1 MNLKVLFV
9 ATVRSHIG
17 QFHMPF
23 IRELKSRGVE
33 VHAAYKDN
41 SADKPGLDL
50 SAIDR
55 VFEVPFERQPLRL
68 ENIKAYFVLK
78 KIINENNYDAI
89 HCHTPMGA
97 VIARL
102 AARKARK
109 KGTKVIYTAHGFHFF
124 AGASRKNWLLFYP
137 VEKYLS
143 KFTDCLI
150 TINQEDYDLATSKQ
164 FRAKRICKVHG
175 VGVELD
181 RFHYTDEDE
190 KAKLR
195 EEYGYSPDDFIMIYP
210 ANLVHEKNHSML
222 FDSLQIIVRETNDV
236 KLILPG
242 QPICVEEYKKV
253 LLDMGLI
260 DYVDFLGYRRDIEK
274 LVGLSDIS
282 VSPSKRE
289 GLPVNLIEAMAIGN
303 AIVATDV
310 RGNNDLVEDGVN
322 GYLVK
327 VGDSETM
334 AQRILELIGDR
345 DKLSAFGRASRDR
358 VEAFSTDSV
367 NREMT
372 DIYSELKLI

>member
-1 MNLKVLFV
+1 MKVLFV

-164 FRAKRICKVHG
+164 FRAKKICKVHG

-195 EEYGYSPDDFIMIYP
+195 EEYGYSSDDFIMIYP

-327 VGDSETM
+327 VGDNETM

-345 DKLSAFGRASRDR
+345 EKLAAFGRASRDR

-367 NREMT
+367 NHEMT

>member
-1 MNLKVLFV
+1 MKVLFV

-164 FRAKRICKVHG
+164 FRAKKICKVHG

-345 DKLSAFGRASRDR
+345 EKLAAFGRASRDR
-358 VEAFSTDSV
+358 VSDFSTDSV

>member
-1 MNLKVLFV
+1 
-9 ATVRSHIG
+9 
-17 QFHMPF
+17 MPF

-164 FRAKRICKVHG
+164 FRAKKICKVHG

-190 KAKLR
+190 KSKLR

-242 QPICVEEYKKV
+242 QPICVDEYKKV

-345 DKLSAFGRASRDR
+345 DKLSAFGRASHAR
-358 VEAFSTDSV
+358 VEVFSTDSV

>member
-1 MNLKVLFV
+1 MKVLFV

-124 AGASRKNWLLFYP
+124 AGASCKNWLLFYP

-164 FRAKRICKVHG
+164 FRAKKICKVHG

-190 KAKLR
+190 KSKLR

-242 QPICVEEYKKV
+242 QPICVDEYKKV

-345 DKLSAFGRASRDR
+345 DKLSAFGRASHAR
-358 VEAFSTDSV
+358 VEVFSTDSV

>member
-1 MNLKVLFV
+1 MKVLFV

-23 IRELKSRGVE
+23 IRELKSCGVE

-164 FRAKRICKVHG
+164 FRAKKICKVHG

-222 FDSLQIIVRETNDV
+222 FDSLKIIVRETNDV

-242 QPICVEEYKKV
+242 QPICVEEYKKI

-260 DYVDFLGYRRDIEK
+260 EYVDFLGYRRDIEK

-345 DKLSAFGRASRDR
+345 DKLSAFGRASRAR

>member
-124 AGASRKNWLLFYP
+124 AGASCKNWLLFYP

-164 FRAKRICKVHG
+164 FRAKKICKVHG

-190 KAKLR
+190 KSKLR

-210 ANLVHEKNHSML
+210 ADLSKRKNQPML
-222 FDSLQIIVRETNDV
+222 FDTLEKIVEQYKSV
-236 KLILPG
+236 KLLLPG
-242 QPICVEEYKKV
+242 QPIKLEEYKQILNEKN
-253 LLDMGLI
+253 LTQ
-260 DYVDFLGYRRDIEK
+260 YVDFLGYRRDIDR
-274 LVGLSDIS
+274 LVGLSDLS
-282 VSPSKRE
+282 VASSFQE
-289 GLPVNLIEAMAIGN
+289 GLPINLIEAMAIGN

-345 DKLSAFGRASRDR
+345 DKLSAFGRASRAR
-358 VEAFSTDSV
+358 VEVFSTDSV

>member
-1 MNLKVLFV
+1 MKVLFV

-164 FRAKRICKVHG
+164 FRAKKICKVHG

-190 KAKLR
+190 KSKLR

-242 QPICVEEYKKV
+242 QPICVDEYKKV

-345 DKLSAFGRASRDR
+345 DKLSAFGRASHAR
-358 VEAFSTDSV
+358 VEVFSTDSV

>member
-124 AGASRKNWLLFYP
+124 AGASCKNWLLFYP

-164 FRAKRICKVHG
+164 FRAKKICKVHG

-190 KAKLR
+190 KSKLR
-195 EEYGYSPDDFIMIYP
+195 EEYGYSPNDFIMIYP

-242 QPICVEEYKKV
+242 QPICVDEYKKV

-345 DKLSAFGRASRDR
+345 DKLSAFGRASRAR
-358 VEAFSTDSV
+358 VEVFSTDSV